1 MSKLPGLNRTYAI
14 ACWSSS
20 SLFASESTMI
30 LVFFP
35 SGPAG
40 PAAVTGWT
48 QMSHAQIVSSA
59 RAAVFKDRSPVELI

>member
-1 MSKLPGLNRTYAI
+1 
-14 ACWSSS
+14 
-20 SLFASESTMI
+20 MI
-30 LVFFP
+30 LVFFS
-35 SGPAG
+35 SGSAG